1 MSGPAT
7 QSSLRLRPAA
17 AVLVDAGFLGL
28 WRALS
33 LAVLLGCLFLGGLLT
48 ADAPTAWARAPGQ
61 PLILVHPGDDPPY
74 CFRDDKGQSAG
85 LLVDYWQLWGR
96 KAGVEV
102 RLNLVEGGEAL
113 VATGK
118 ADAVAGIPFTPALED
133 TLAFTRPLLDLGI
146 GVFAVSGSGGLSRQ
160 QVETESASVGL
171 VQNDSSAAFLAAT
184 YPNLRQECF
193 PDLTALAAAASLG
206 QVRVVA
212 GPVVGLRYLL
222 AAQAE
227 GPRFELVREFPGVQL
242 RAAVQRGDAQLLARL
257 NAGLNAIGQDEL
269 RELEQKWAKPVW
281 HVPGWTAA
289 LAACAALLAVSLWL
303 FLRVRRVRSWAEVRV
318 READL
323 LRENLLA
330 EMTRHRKTQD
340 LLLAAIEQSPSGIVL
355 AYLGNTEPAVLNHQ
369 ALRILGMNEAPTRG
383 SRPEDRTWRAFLPS
397 GAAVAHA
404 DLPLARALS
413 HGETREN
420 VELRLELADGAERWI
435 SANAA
440 PVRDAHGEI
449 RAAVLV
455 FNDTTETRQS
465 ARDLARFKFFL
476 ESGVEDV
483 YLVRPDGVLAYV
495 NEAVGRSLG
504 YPRSDLLGQPLSLID
519 PAYPLEAIQALL
531 RKVRGGA
538 HTFET
543 EQLTRTGGRLLKE
556 IKAFY
561 MRSGEEEFIC
571 AFGQDITERKRM
583 QLELENTRTLFSA
596 AMDQAVTGIA
606 IADAATG
613 RVIMANPAIADL
625 VGLTPADLERMHM
638 GEHLP
643 EWIFQGE
650 DGTPIPAAES
660 PLIRSITR
668 GESTRDLVIRYMHE
682 GKPDRWLLVNA
693 APIRA
698 ADGTIQAGIMVIADI
713 TSRKQL
719 EAQLLFKAQHDALT
733 GLANRT
739 LCLERIQKVLEESQ
753 RRNTL
758 FAVAFID
765 LDRFKMLN
773 DSLGHSF
780 GDRVLVEAARR
791 LVLGLG
797 GQGQICRFGGD
808 EFVLLVT
815 EPATAEEAQGAIRSA
830 LDSLCTPFTVEG
842 QEVRLTASVGVVVGP
857 TADSPKAEDILQNAD
872 MAMHRAKD
880 TGRDRIR
887 MFHPGMLRRARELL
901 ALDADMRKALEQ
913 DEFLVYY
920 QPVMSI
926 NGERVLGFEA
936 LARWKSPLRG
946 LVMPH
951 VFIPHAE
958 ESGLI
963 VPLGELVLRRACA
976 TMAAWRERYPAS
988 RRMTLAV
995 NLSARQFTQP
1005 DIVETVRQI
1014 LRASGL
1020 PPAWLKL
1027 ELTEST
1033 LMGDPEAALSSM
1045 RRLKALGVSLAI
1057 DDFGTGYSSLAYLQR
1072 FPVDVLKIDRS
1083 FVQDLPREESD
1094 SRELARAIMALAR
1107 SLRLSVVAEG
1117 VETREQLEL
1126 LAELGCEAV
1135 QGFFFSP
1142 PLPEAGVPEF
1152 LGPLATAADVA
1163 NAGAVPTSVAPGDRA

>member
-1 MSGPAT
+1 MSGSAT
-7 QSSLRLRPAA
+7 QSPPRLRPA
-17 AVLVDAGFLGL
+17 AVLVDAGFSGL
-28 WRALS
+28 WRALG
-33 LAVLLGCLFLGGLLT
+33 LAVLLGCLCAAGLL
-48 ADAPTAWARAPGQ
+48 AAGAPAAWARAPGQ

-74 CFRDDKGQSAG
+74 CFRDDKGRSAG
-85 LLVDYWQLWGR
+85 LLADYWQLWGR

-102 RLNLVEGGEAL
+102 RLTLAEGGEAL
-113 VATGK
+113 VAAGK

-146 GVFAVSGSGGLSRQ
+146 GVFAASGSGGLSRQ

-184 YPNLRQECF
+184 YPNLRQEYF
-193 PDLTALAAAASLG
+193 PDLAALAAAASLG
-206 QVRVVA
+206 QVPVVA

-227 GPRFELVREFPGVQL
+227 GPRFELVRAFPGVQL

-257 NAGLNAIGQDEL
+257 NAGMNAIGQDEL

-281 HVPGWTAA
+281 HAPGWTAA
-289 LAACAALLAVSLWL
+289 LAACAALLVVSLWL

-340 LLLAAIEQSPSGIVL
+340 LLLAAIEQTPSGIVI
-355 AYLGNTEPAVLNHQ
+355 AFADDNTPPMLNRQ
-369 ALRILGMNEAPTRG
+369 AARILGPGAHPPQG
-383 SRPEDRTWRAFLPS
+383 VDAGAHHWRAYTPT
-397 GAAVAHA
+397 GAAVPEAE
-404 DLPLARALS
+404 LPLNRALRG
-413 HGETREN
+413 GESLEN
-420 VELRLELADGAERWI
+420 VDLRLELADGSVRWI
-435 SANAA
+435 LANAA

-449 RAAVLV
+449 RAGVVV
-455 FNDTTETRQS
+455 FNDVTETRQT
-465 ARDLARFKFFL
+465 ARDLARFQFFL
-476 ESGVEDV
+476 ESGVEEV
-483 YLVRPDGVLAYV
+483 YLVRPDGMLAYV
-495 NEAVGRSLG
+495 NEAVARSLG
-504 YPRSDLLGQPLSLID
+504 YPRSDLLGQPLALID
-519 PAYPLEAIQALL
+519 PAHSQETIQALL
-531 RKVRGGA
+531 RRVRGGA

-543 EQLTRTGGRLLKE
+543 EQLTRTGKRLLKE

-583 QLELENTRTLFSA
+583 QLELESTRTLFSA
-596 AMDQAVTGIA
+596 ALDQALTGIV
-606 IADAATG
+606 IADTATG
-613 RVIMANPAIADL
+613 RAIIVNRAAAEMLGHPAKEL
-625 VGLTPADLERMHM
+625 VGFPVDEYMPDWSFLDS
-638 GEHLP
+638 
-643 EWIFQGE
+643 QGAPIPVT
-650 DGTPIPAAES
+650 GTPFARAI
-660 PLIRSITR
+660 R
-668 GESTRDLVIRYMHE
+668 GESTREMEMHLVSAASH
-682 GKPDRWLLVNA
+682 DRWLLA
-693 APIRA
+693 SGSPILSA
-698 ADGTIQAGIMVIADI
+698 EGSAMAGIMVIADI
-713 TSRKQL
+713 TARKQM

-739 LCLERIQKVLEESQ
+739 LCLERIQQVLEESQ

-758 FAVAFID
+758 FAVAFMD

-797 GQGQICRFGGD
+797 GQGQVCRFGGD
-808 EFVLLVT
+808 EFVLIVT
-815 EPATAEEAQGAIRSA
+815 EPVTAEEAQGAIRNA
-830 LDSLCTPFTVEG
+830 LDSLCTPFIVEG

-901 ALDADMRKALEQ
+901 ALDADMRKALEHG
-913 DEFLVYY
+913 EFLVYY

-926 NGERVLGFEA
+926 SGERVLGFEA
-936 LARWKSPLRG
+936 LARWKSPSRG

-951 VFIPHAE
+951 AFIPHAE

-995 NLSARQFTQP
+995 NLSARQFVQP

-1135 QGFFFSP
+1135 QGFYFSP

-1152 LGPLATAADVA
+1152 LGPPAAPAEALDPPA
-1163 NAGAVPTSVAPGDRA
+1163 AAAAS